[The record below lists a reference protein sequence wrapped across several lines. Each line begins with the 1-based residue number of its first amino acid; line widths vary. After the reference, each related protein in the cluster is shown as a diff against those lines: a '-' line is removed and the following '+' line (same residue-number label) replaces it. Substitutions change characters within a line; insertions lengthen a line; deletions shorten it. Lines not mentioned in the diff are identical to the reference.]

1 METKAFDDLTR
12 NLGSTMTRR
21 SALRGL
27 AASAAALVA
36 SGALLQSEDAAAK
49 RKNKSKSKKKNKKQ
63 QQNNAPQD
71 AAPVAA
77 AVVTCSNLGT
87 ACGLGTNTLVCNCRL
102 TKEGTQTC
110 ANVVNPPNGVA
121 FNTCNLSS
129 DCPAGQICDFG
140 GNVCRSTCQTA

>member
-12 NLGSTMTRR
+12 NLGSTLTRR

-27 AASAAALVA
+27 AASAAALVTGA
-36 SGALLQSEDAAAK
+36 ALLQSEDVSAK
-49 RKNKSKSKKKNKKQ
+49 RRSKNKSKRKKNKQ
-63 QQNNAPQD
+63 NAPQD
-71 AAPVAA
+71 AAPVG
-77 AVVTCSNLGT
+77 AVVTCSNIGT
-87 ACGLGTNTLVCNCRL
+87 ACGLGANTLVCNCRL
-102 TKEGTQTC
+102 TKEATQTC

-140 GNVCRSTCQTA
+140 GNVCRSTCQTV

>member
-1 METKAFDDLTR
+1 MEITAFDDLTR
-12 NLGSTMTRR
+12 SLGSTLTRR

-36 SGALLQSEDAAAK
+36 GGALLQGEDASAK
-49 RKNKSKSKKKNKKQ
+49 RRRKNKNKKKAKK
-63 QQNNAPQD
+63 NNTPPDPAPLG
-71 AAPVAA
+71 A
-77 AVVTCSNLGT
+77 AVTCQNLGT
-87 ACGLGTNTLVCNCRL
+87 ACGLGANTLVCNCRL

-121 FNTCNLSS
+121 FNSCNLSS

>member
-12 NLGSTMTRR
+12 NLGSTLTRR

-27 AASAAALVA
+27 AASAAALVTGA
-36 SGALLQSEDAAAK
+36 ALLQSEDVSAK
-49 RKNKSKSKKKNKKQ
+49 RRSKNKSKRKKNKQ
-63 QQNNAPQD
+63 NAPQD

-77 AVVTCSNLGT
+77 TVVTCSNLGT

-102 TKEGTQTC
+102 TKEATQTC

>member
-12 NLGSTMTRR
+12 NLGSTLTRR

-27 AASAAALVA
+27 AASAAALVTG
-36 SGALLQSEDAAAK
+36 GALLQSEDVSAK
-49 RKNKSKSKKKNKKQ
+49 RKSKNKSKSKKKNKQ
-63 QQNNAPQD
+63 NAPQD

-77 AVVTCSNLGT
+77 AVVTCSNIRT
-87 ACGLGTNTLVCNCRL
+87 ACGLGANTLVCNCRL
-102 TKEGTQTC
+102 TKEATQTC

>member
-1 METKAFDDLTR
+1 METTTFDTLTR
-12 NLGSTMTRR
+12 NLGSTLTRR

-27 AASAAALVA
+27 AASAAALVTG
-36 SGALLQSEDAAAK
+36 GALLQTEDASAK
-49 RKNKSKSKKKNKKQ
+49 RRGKNTKKKKNKKQ
-63 QQNNAPQD
+63 NTPNTPPD
-71 AAPVAA
+71 PAPVS

-110 ANVVNPPNGVA
+110 ANVVNPPNGVS

>member
-1 METKAFDDLTR
+1 METSAFDDLTR
-12 NLGSTMTRR
+12 NLGSTLTRR

-27 AASAAALVA
+27 AASAAALVTGA
-36 SGALLQSEDAAAK
+36 ALLQSEDVSAK
-49 RKNKSKSKKKNKKQ
+49 RRSKNKSKRKKNKQ
-63 QQNNAPQD
+63 NAPQD

-77 AVVTCSNLGT
+77 TVVTCSNLGT

-102 TKEGTQTC
+102 TKEATQTC